1 MNELSLTGHDGH
13 QIADWRSWTR
23 PKAEY
28 HWRAGRSAME
38 LARAWFTSP
47 VPVCPPEVESL
58 LESHP
63 VTAGVAL
70 TEGWPEYVTPLP
82 ERGEGRNHDLLLV
95 GCRDGCGVV
104 VSVEAKVDEP
114 FGERIG
120 DYWLRARESKRR
132 TRAPERIE
140 ALVSMVF
147 GSGTRPDAKPWSLL
161 RYQLLTAVAGTAIEA
176 AHRKSDTA
184 VLIIHEFI
192 THSADPAKVADNGRD
207 LSDFV
212 SVLFSEG
219 ADPMQPGRLNGPA
232 VLAADKNLPRAV
244 NVFIGK
250 AVFSWRNNDGPD
262 NPTN

>member
-1 MNELSLTGHDGH
+1 MICFLLGAETAAALLCL
-13 QIADWRSWTR
+13 WRQRWTSR
-23 PKAEY
+23 
-28 HWRAGRSAME
+28 
-38 LARAWFTSP
+38 L
-47 VPVCPPEVESL
+47 
-58 LESHP
+58 
-63 VTAGVAL
+63 
-70 TEGWPEYVTPLP
+70 
-82 ERGEGRNHDLLLV
+82 ERGLV
-95 GCRDGCGVV
+95 ITGTVPANP
-104 VSVEAKVDEP
+104 SA
-114 FGERIG
+114 ER
-120 DYWLRARESKRR
+120 A
-132 TRAPERIE
+132 RIE

>member
-1 MNELSLTGHDGH
+1 MNELSLKDHDGH
-13 QIADWRSWTR
+13 SIADWRSWTR

-47 VPVCPPEVESL
+47 VPICPPEVESL

-82 ERGEGRNHDLLLV
+82 ERGEGRNHDLLFV
-95 GCRDGCGVV
+95 GCRDGRGVV

-120 DYWLRARESKRR
+120 DYWHSARKSKKR

-140 ALVSMVF
+140 SLVSMVF
-147 GSGTRPDAKPWSLL
+147 GPGTRADAKPWSLL

-176 AHRKSDTA
+176 AHRNADTA

-192 THSADPAKVADNGRD
+192 TESADIAKVADNAQD

-212 SVLFSEG
+212 SGLFSQG
-219 ADPMQPGRLNGPA
+219 ANPIQPGRLYGPA
-232 VLAADKNLPRAV
+232 VLKADKNLPREV

-250 AVFSWRNNDGPD
+250 AVFSWRNRS
-262 NPTN
+262 